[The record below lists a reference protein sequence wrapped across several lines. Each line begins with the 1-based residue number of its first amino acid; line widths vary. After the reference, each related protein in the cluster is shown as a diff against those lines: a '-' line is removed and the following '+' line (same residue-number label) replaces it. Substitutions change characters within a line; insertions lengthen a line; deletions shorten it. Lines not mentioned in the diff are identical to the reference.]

1 MGMTLQSFMIY
12 SFVICM
18 EKHDLLQTRMD
29 KELKDSFSISYLSKQ
44 HFDSLLVCRANYNR
58 VFILETGRGTLQV
71 DDVTYPI
78 SGTELFLIAKGQ
90 LYAFGAGTEITGYE
104 LSFGDCFW
112 EKAPGSASNC
122 KAVLFNN
129 AAANQQLPLSNAY
142 CTEVGSLFQLLH
154 QEFLTDDYPNKLDA
168 LAAYLKIIM
177 IKIANVNAS
186 LVNGYDSYEN
196 QLYRQF
202 LELVSQL
209 YQTTHEVAYFARQ
222 LGVSARKLSDLCRR
236 CSGKG
241 AKDIINGQ
249 VIAEAKRSL
258 QFSSKP
264 VKEIA
269 FHLNFSTPDQFS
281 HFFKKNTQISPND
294 YRGHFVN
301 IGM

>member
-1 MGMTLQSFMIY
+1 MTLQWFMIY
-12 SFVICM
+12 SFVNGM
-18 EKHDLLQTRMD
+18 EKHDFLQTRMD
-29 KELKDSFSISYLSKQ
+29 RELKDSFSITHLSKQ
-44 HFDSLLVCRANYNR
+44 YFDNLLVCRANYNR
-58 VFILETGRGTLQV
+58 VFILETGNGTLQV
-71 DDVTYPI
+71 DDVIYKVNG
-78 SGTELFLIAKGQ
+78 SELFLVAKAQ
-90 LYAFGAGTEITGYE
+90 LYAFGPGTEITGYE

-129 AAANQQLPLSNAY
+129 AAANQQLPLSDTDY
-142 CTEVGSLFQLLH
+142 TEVNGLFKLLH
-154 QEFLTDDYPNKLDA
+154 LEFIKDDYSNKLDA

-196 QLYRQF
+196 QLYRRF
-202 LELVSQL
+202 VELVSQQ
-209 YQTTHEVAYFARQ
+209 YQTTHEVADFALQ

-281 HFFKKNTQISPND
+281 HFFKKNTQVSPND